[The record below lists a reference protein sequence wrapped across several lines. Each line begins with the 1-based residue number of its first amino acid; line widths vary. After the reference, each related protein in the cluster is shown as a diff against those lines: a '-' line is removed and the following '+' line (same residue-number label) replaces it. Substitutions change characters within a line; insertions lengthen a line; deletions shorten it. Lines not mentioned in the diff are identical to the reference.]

1 MAINSSPFWQRLLG
15 SESRRDI
22 IAIVVLLV
30 VGGFLRLWDLV
41 QIPCGLF
48 PDQASHGLDAVLLAH
63 GLILPVYGGDE
74 GLFVYFVA
82 IVQFFFGTGIWQVIL
97 TSALIG
103 TATVVSTYL
112 AVKTLFTRK
121 LAFITAFILAVSSWH
136 IALSRDGFRAI
147 LVPFIV
153 TLFLW
158 ILTKAIQAKHAK
170 QGLWLYP
177 LAAGLFALG
186 FYTYYAY
193 VIFALVLST
202 IGLIIGII
210 KRRSVI
216 PVLLK
221 NKKVVFL
228 SILTFIVVIAPIAL
242 YVMLFPE
249 EYFSRVGQ
257 VSIFAQSHS
266 LTDRIN
272 VLYQNV
278 KATLVGAFT
287 TGDLNWRHNASGS
300 PFLSLL
306 LIPFFVVGL
315 VSALYRQGKYVIAL
329 MLMIVMCA
337 PAIMTNDGLPPHG
350 LRLIGTIPF
359 LFFFAAL
366 PLAWLADRP
375 QKRSKWLGNLLVGG
389 VLMAISWQGY
399 QNYFGQAPYQAH
411 YYYDYR
417 CDLTA
422 LTNHLKTENS
432 YHIIADDFS
441 FDTIKY
447 LMLPQ
452 IVTHETPEH
461 FLNHF
466 TTDYINQNPRIILA
480 TSFGK
485 FDPKVIEM
493 LNEHYHAQ
501 LFVNKFDRGDF
512 YVFTIKET
520 L

>member
-1 MAINSSPFWQRLLG
+1 MMINISSFWHRLQG
-15 SESRRDI
+15 SDRKRDV
-22 IAIVVLLV
+22 IAIMILLIV
-30 VGGFLRLWDLV
+30 AGFLRLWDLT

-63 GLILPVYGGDE
+63 GLVLPVYGGDE

-112 AVKTLFTRK
+112 AVKTLFTQK
-121 LAFITAFILAVSSWH
+121 LAFVTAFILAVSSWH

-147 LVPFIV
+147 LVPLIV

-158 ILTKAIQAKHAK
+158 ILAKAIQSKNAK
-170 QGLWLYP
+170 QRFWLYP
-177 LAAGLFALG
+177 LAAALFALG

-193 VIFALVLST
+193 VIFALVLSV
-202 IGLIIGII
+202 IGLIVGII
-210 KRRSVI
+210 KRDSMI

-221 NKKVVFL
+221 NKKIVFL
-228 SILTFIVVIAPIAL
+228 SILTFMVVIAPIAL
-242 YVMLFPE
+242 YVMLFPQ

-272 VLYQNV
+272 VVYQNV
-278 KATLVGAFT
+278 KATLIGAFT

-300 PFLSLL
+300 PFLPLL

-315 VSALYRQGKYVIAL
+315 IIALYRKGKYLIAFV
-329 MLMIVMCA
+329 LMIAMCL
-337 PAIMTNDGLPPHG
+337 PAIITNDGLPPHG

-366 PLAWLADRP
+366 PLAWLTNQL
-375 QKRSKWLGNLLVGG
+375 QKWGKWLGSLFVGV

-422 LTNHLKTENS
+422 LTNHLKTTDS

-447 LMLPQ
+447 LMLPKS
-452 IVTHETPEH
+452 VDYETPEH
-461 FLNHF
+461 FLQHF
-466 TTDYINQNPRIILA
+466 NTTYIQSHPHIILA
-480 TSFGK
+480 TAFGK
-485 FDPKVIEM
+485 FDQKVIEN
-493 LNEHYHAQ
+493 LSKFYEAK
-501 LFVNKFDRGDF
+501 LFTNKFNRGDY
-512 YVFTIKET
+512 YVFTSK
-520 L
+520 